1 MFEVFPVY
9 VNERAIIFI
18 FLVDFNLV
26 TNVECFSLNDF
37 LQSQDSLFSL
47 LLRIQRELQAA

>member
-9 VNERAIIFI
+9 VNERAIIFV